1 MAQGVFTRSEIS
13 SQPAVWK
20 ATLDGILDRR
30 ESLQK
35 QLAGLEQRR
44 FVVTG
49 CGSTYYLALHTASV
63 LRSVGIDASAFP
75 ASELFQFPI
84 EHLPNDFVLLTISR
98 SGTTTETLWAMEA
111 YRKFTAEKSVII
123 SITCVPETP
132 MIANSDVV
140 LISPAAQEIS
150 VAQTRSFTSMAI
162 MAQMLAGLLTHDDDR
177 LERLRGLPEIL
188 DSLVQ
193 RVGARFEELGSN
205 LEIDRIFYLGS
216 GPFYGIA
223 SECMLKTKEMT
234 CSWAEVYHVMEFR
247 HGPMSV
253 VAPSALVV
261 GLISD
266 SAAKDEIRVLSE
278 MKAKGAR
285 TLAFCEQ
292 HGAHDWNGVDDVIEV
307 HSGLIEWERAVI
319 YLPMIQWFA
328 FHRALAKGLDPDAP
342 VNLTQVVRL
351 DY

>member
-1 MAQGVFTRSEIS
+1 MEKGAFTRSEIA
-13 SQPAVWK
+13 SQPTVWE
-20 ATLDGILDRR
+20 ATWDGISAQK
-30 ESLQK
+30 EALQQ
-35 QLAGLEQRR
+35 QLAGLRERP

-63 LRSVGIDASAFP
+63 LRSVGINAWAFP
-75 ASELFQFPI
+75 ASELVFFPMQ
-84 EHLPNDFVLLTISR
+84 HLPKDFVLLTISR
-98 SGTTTETLWAMEA
+98 SGTTTETLWAMDA
-111 YRKFTAEKSVII
+111 YRKAVPANSKII
-123 SITCVPETP
+123 TITCVPETP
-132 MIANSDVV
+132 MIEKSDVV
-140 LISPAAQEIS
+140 LISPAAQEVS
-150 VAQTRSFTSMAI
+150 VAQTRSFCSMVI
-162 MAQMLAGLLTHDDDR
+162 MGQMLAGLLTGDDAR
-177 LERLRGLPEIL
+177 LQRLRGLPQVLEAL
-188 DSLVQ
+188 LAQS
-193 RVGARFEELGSN
+193 GARFEALGN
-205 LEIDRIFYLGS
+205 DLTIDRIFYLGS

-292 HGAHDWNGVDDVIEV
+292 RGALDWSGVDDVIEV
-307 HSGLIEWERAVI
+307 HSGLSEWERAVV
-319 YLPMIQWFA
+319 YLPLVQWFA
-328 FHRALAKGLDPDAP
+328 FYRSLAKGLDPDAP

-351 DY
+351 D